1 MHALGFARLFSALTA
16 SAWAPSLCPTSNRDR
31 ALTMD
36 WKGIF
41 EEALELLA
49 FEVRRSLS
57 RVNSWALPLML
68 LPLLPLGFYA
78 HDFMIAM
85 SSVACFLIGGLIW
98 LRLSLQRRESPGQ
111 PMILSLETVVAAVV
125 YYGAGWLAGIIVAKV
140 A

>member
-1 MHALGFARLFSALTA
+1 
-16 SAWAPSLCPTSNRDR
+16 
-31 ALTMD
+31 MD
-36 WKGIF
+36 WKGMF

-57 RVNSWALPLML
+57 RFNSWALPLML

-85 SSVACFLIGGLIW
+85 SSIACALIGGLIW
-98 LRLSLQRRESPGQ
+98 LRLSLARRHSPGQ
-111 PMILSLETVVAAVV
+111 SMSLSLETVVAAFV
-125 YYGAGWLAGIIVAKV
+125 YFGAGWLAGIIVTKV